1 MDHDEAVRICE
12 SMPGAWPDNPWGPE
26 GLVYKI
32 GPAERAKI
40 FCFLGSDAA
49 PDGAVSLK
57 ADPGIVP
64 ILHGNYQSVSSPRYL
79 DKNHWIA
86 VALDGDMPDDELE
99 SLIEASHELILTSL
113 PKRIQREILDADGP
127 A

>member
-49 PDGAVSLK
+49 PDGGISVK
-57 ADPGIVP
+57 ADPAIVP
-64 ILHGNYQSVSSPRYL
+64 VLHANYEAVSRPSYL
-79 DKNHWIA
+79 SKQHWIA
-86 VALDGDMPDDELE
+86 VKLNGDMPDDELE
-99 SLIEASHELILTSL
+99 SLIEASHALILASL
-113 PKRIQREILDADGP
+113 PKRMQREILGDGQP
-127 A
+127 R